1 MSQPTLLST
10 HIRPD
15 GAQVAK
21 ASSTP
26 RDDQRGCEMH
36 VLPSR
41 TIPVVFIP
49 GIMGSNLKVTPQ
61 RQAELKKTTDVSWRP
76 EATMEALAVIFKSPA
91 QRQMLLDPQATEVDR
106 YDLSNPAA
114 DKRHGNVEDVAY
126 LHDGPQGECA
136 STDKEAQQQRDR
148 HARLRGWSEVF
159 FGSYGGLLQ
168 TLESQ
173 LNQMCRDGQV
183 RSEWASGAHK
193 VIGVPPTEW
202 GGNGG
207 EALLPSELQTVS
219 DAWYPVHAVGYNW
232 LRSNGD
238 SAKEVAKRIREI
250 IAYYQ
255 QRQFDCEKVIV
266 VTHSMGGLVGRAL
279 IHPDFGN
286 AQDVVAGIVHGAMP
300 AVGAAAAYKRIRMGF
315 EGTGVKG
322 YLFKKVVGDTGPKV
336 TAVLANAP
344 GGLQLLPSERY
355 GPGWLKAKVGDQE
368 VLSLPES
375 DPYTEIYTVQD
386 KWYRLITPEWVNPA
400 GLNEIDSGLEKTFT
414 ALKDARYLHRKI
426 GDIYH
431 SVTYLSYGRDEKE
444 RAWGEVVWQTGK
456 APFFHGGTGQHLGL
470 EKLHVGTPAEGWQID
485 QDDGDGVA
493 VLKDGQ
499 PEHVG
504 QRFGAQIADPAQ
516 AGDGT
521 VPADRSAQDP
531 VRQGKVKIAYQQT
544 GYEHQD
550 SFKHN
555 EVQASTLHAICKIA
569 LQAFVWKTRT

>member
-10 HIRPD
+10 QIRPD
-15 GAQVAK
+15 GTQVAQ

-41 TIPVVFIP
+41 TIPVVFLP
-49 GIMGSNLKVTPQ
+49 GIMGSHLKVTSQ

-106 YDLSNPAA
+106 YDLRNPAA
-114 DKRHGNVEDVAY
+114 DKRHDNVEDVAY
-126 LHDGPQGECA
+126 LHDSPQGGGA
-136 STDKEAQQQRDR
+136 GTDKEAQQQRDR

-168 TLESQ
+168 TLERQ
-173 LNQMCRDGQV
+173 LNQMCRDGLV
-183 RSEWASGAHK
+183 RAEWTAGHHK
-193 VIGVPPTEW
+193 VTGVPPAEW
-202 GGNGG
+202 GGHGG

-238 SAKEVAKRIREI
+238 SAKEVARRIREI

-355 GPGWLKAKVGDQE
+355 GPGWLKANVGDQE
-368 VLSLPES
+368 VLSLPKS

-400 GLNEIDSGLEKTFT
+400 NAKTTGIDKALDSLSECKGFHQEI
-414 ALKDARYLHRKI
+414 ARS
-426 GDIYH
+426 YH
-431 SVTYLSYGRDEKE
+431 SATYLSYGSDVEQK
-444 RAWGEVVWQTGK
+444 AWGEVIWRIGK
-456 APFFHGGTGQHLGL
+456 APFFHGGTDQHLGL
-470 EKLHVGTPAEGWQID
+470 EKLHVGTPAEEWQID

-493 VLKDGQ
+493 VLQGGQ
-499 PEHVG
+499 PGRVG
-504 QRFGAQIADPAQ
+504 QRFGARIADPAQ

-531 VRQGKVKIAYQQT
+531 VRQGKVRIAYQQT

-550 SFKHN
+550 SFKNN

-569 LQAFVWKTRT
+569 LHAFVWKTPA

>member
-1 MSQPTLLST
+1 MNQPTLLST
-10 HIRPD
+10 QIQTD
-15 GAQVAK
+15 GTQVAK
-21 ASSTP
+21 ARSTP
-26 RDDQRGCEMH
+26 RNDQRGCEVH
-36 VLPSR
+36 VLPHR

-49 GIMGSNLKVTPQ
+49 GIMGSHLKLTPQ

-76 EATMEALAVIFKSPA
+76 EATMETLAVIFKSPA
-91 QRQMLLDPQATEVDR
+91 QRQMLLDPQSTEVDR

-114 DKRHGNVEDVAY
+114 DKRHKNVADVAY
-126 LHDGPQGECA
+126 LHDGPQADCG
-136 STDKEAQQQRDR
+136 DPDAQQQRDR

-159 FGSYGGLLQ
+159 FESYGGLLQ

-183 RSEWASGAHK
+183 RSEWTSGKHK

-207 EALLPSELQTVS
+207 EALSSSELQTVS

-232 LRSNGD
+232 LRSNGE

-250 IAYYQ
+250 IAYYK

-286 AQDVVAGIVHGAMP
+286 ALDVVAGIVHGAMP

-315 EGTGVKG
+315 EGSGVKG
-322 YLFKKVVGDTGPKV
+322 YIFKKVVGDTGPKV

-355 GPGWLKAKVGDQE
+355 GPDWLKAQVGEEE
-368 VLSLPES
+368 VLSLPKS
-375 DPYTEIYTVQD
+375 DPYAEIYTVQD

-400 GLNEIDSGLEKTFT
+400 GMEGSGLDTVDNNLLNAQTF
-414 ALKDARYLHRKI
+414 HQGI
-426 GDIYH
+426 GLLYH
-431 SVTYLSYGRDEKE
+431 PLTYLSYGSDDKQ
-444 RAWGEVVWQTGK
+444 RAWGDVLWQSGK
-456 APFFHGGTGQHLGL
+456 APFFHGGAGQRLGL
-470 EKLHVGTPAEGWQID
+470 ERLHVGTPAEDWGIA
-485 QDDGDGVA
+485 QDHGDGVA
-493 VLKDGQ
+493 VLRDGLA
-499 PEHVG
+499 EHVG
-504 QRFGAQIADPAQ
+504 QRFGTEIADPDK

-521 VPADRSAQDP
+521 VPAERSAQDP
-531 VRQGKVKIAYQQT
+531 VRQGKAKIAYQQS
-544 GYEHQD
+544 GYDHQD
-550 SFKHN
+550 SFKNHV
-555 EVQASTLHAICKIA
+555 VQASTLHAICKIA
-569 LQAFVWKTRT
+569 LQAFAWKSQS

>member
-91 QRQMLLDPQATEVDR
+91 QRQMLLDPLATEVDR

-286 AQDVVAGIVHGAMP
+286 AQDVVAGVVHGAMP

-375 DPYTEIYTVQD
+375 DPYTEIYTAQD

-400 GLNEIDSGLEKTFT
+400 GKKDSSILFAFRHLSSARKLHAAICDHYHLE
-414 ALKDARYLHRKI
+414 
-426 GDIYH
+426 
-431 SVTYLSYGRDEKE
+431 TYLSYASDVKQQ
-444 RAWGEVVWQTGK
+444 AWGDVVWQTGK

-470 EKLHVGTPAEGWQID
+470 EKLHVGTPAEEWQID

-493 VLKDGQ
+493 VLKDGR

>member
-1 MSQPTLLST
+1 MSQPTLLTT

-15 GAQVAK
+15 GTQVAR

-26 RDDQRGCEMH
+26 HSDQRGCEMH

-49 GIMGSNLKVTPQ
+49 GIMGSHLKLTPQ

-76 EATMEALAVIFKSPA
+76 EATMETLAVIFKTPA

-106 YDLSNPAA
+106 YDLSKPDA
-114 DKRHGNVEDVAY
+114 DKRHSNVEDVAY
-126 LHDGPQGECA
+126 VHDSPHGESA
-136 STDKEAQQQRDR
+136 GTDKEAQTQRDR

-159 FGSYGGLLQ
+159 FDSYGGLLQ
-168 TLESQ
+168 TLERQ

-183 RSEWASGAHK
+183 RSEWTSGKHK

-207 EALLPSELQTVS
+207 EALLPGELQTVS
-219 DAWYPVHAVGYNW
+219 DAWYPVHAIGYNW
-232 LRSNGD
+232 LRSNGE
-238 SAKEVAKRIREI
+238 SAKEVAKRVRAI
-250 IAYYQ
+250 IAYYK

-315 EGTGVKG
+315 EGSGVKG
-322 YLFKKVVGDTGPKV
+322 YVFKKVVGDTGPKV

-355 GPGWLKAKVGDQE
+355 GPGWLKAKVGDEE
-368 VLSLPES
+368 VLSLPKS
-375 DPYTEIYTVQD
+375 DPYAEIYTVQD

-400 GLNEIDSGLEKTFT
+400 GMETSSEQDTWKMLFK
-414 ALKDARYLHRKI
+414 AQQLHQVI
-426 GDIYH
+426 GAQYH
-431 SVTYLSYGRDEKE
+431 DHTYLSSGSDEGQL
-444 RAWGEVVWQTGK
+444 AWGDVVWLVGK
-456 APFFHGGTGQHLGL
+456 APFFHGGAGQCLGL
-470 EKLHVGTPAEGWQID
+470 EKLHVGTPADGWQID
-485 QDDGDGVA
+485 QDDGDGLA
-493 VLKDGQ
+493 VLMDGLAGHTEQ
-499 PEHVG
+499 K
-504 QRFGAQIADPAQ
+504 FGVRIADPAQ
-516 AGDGT
+516 PGDGT
-521 VPADRSAQDP
+521 VPGERSAQEP
-531 VRQGKVKIAYQQT
+531 VRQGKAKIAYQQT
-544 GYEHQD
+544 GYEHQG
-550 SFKHN
+550 SFENHT
-555 EVQASTLHAICKIA
+555 VQTSTLHAICKIA
-569 LQAFVWKTRT
+569 LQAFAWKTQT

>member
-1 MSQPTLLST
+1 MNQPTLLST
-10 HIRPD
+10 QIQAD
-15 GAQVAK
+15 GTQVAQ

-26 RDDQRGCEMH
+26 RNDQRGCEVH
-36 VLPSR
+36 VLPNR

-49 GIMGSNLKVTPQ
+49 GIMGSHLKLTPQ

-76 EATMEALAVIFKSPA
+76 EATMETLAVIFKSPA

-106 YDLSNPAA
+106 YDLSSPTA
-114 DKRHGNVEDVAY
+114 DKRHKNVQDVAY
-126 LHDGPQGECA
+126 LHDGPQADCA
-136 STDKEAQQQRDR
+136 DPDAQQQRDR

-183 RSEWASGAHK
+183 RAEWTSGKHK

-207 EALLPSELQTVS
+207 EALQPSELQTVS
-219 DAWYPVHAVGYNW
+219 DAWYPVHAIGYNW
-232 LRSNGD
+232 LRSNGE

-250 IAYYQ
+250 IAYYK

-315 EGTGVKG
+315 EGSGVKG

-355 GPGWLKAKVGDQE
+355 GPGWLKATVGDQE
-368 VLSLPES
+368 VLSLPKS

-400 GLNEIDSGLEKTFT
+400 NAKTTGVDKALDSLNECKGF
-414 ALKDARYLHRKI
+414 HQ
-426 GDIYH
+426 DIASSYH
-431 SVTYLSYGRDEKE
+431 SATYLSYGGDVKQK
-444 RAWGEVVWQTGK
+444 AWGEVIWRTGK
-456 APFFHGGTGQHLGL
+456 APLFHGGTGQQLGF
-470 EKLHVGTPAEGWQID
+470 ERLHVDAPAEEWLID
-485 QDDGDGVA
+485 QDGGDGVA
-493 VLKDGQ
+493 VLKNAQ
-499 PEHVG
+499 SEHAG
-504 QRFGAQIADPAQ
+504 QRFGAQIADPDQ

-531 VRQGKVKIAYQQT
+531 VRQGKVKISYQQT

-555 EVQASTLHAICKIA
+555 GVQASTLHAICKIA
-569 LQAFVWKTRT
+569 LRAFVWKTYT

>member
-49 GIMGSNLKVTPQ
+49 GIMGSNLKITPQ

-91 QRQMLLDPQATEVDR
+91 QRQMLLDPLATEVDR

-126 LHDGPQGECA
+126 LHDRPQGECA
-136 STDKEAQQQRDR
+136 STDKDAQQQRDR

-183 RSEWASGAHK
+183 RSEWASGDHK
-193 VIGVPPTEW
+193 VIGVPPAEW

-255 QRQFDCEKVIV
+255 ERQFDCEKVIV

-400 GLNEIDSGLEKTFT
+400 NAKTTGIDK
-414 ALKDARYLHRKI
+414 ALDSLSECKGFHQ
-426 GDIYH
+426 DIASSYH
-431 SVTYLSYGRDEKE
+431 SATYLSYGGDVKQK
-444 RAWGEVVWQTGK
+444 AWGDVVWQTGK

-493 VLKDGQ
+493 VLKDGRSG
-499 PEHVG
+499 HVG

-569 LQAFVWKTRT
+569 LQAFVWKTHT

>member
-1 MSQPTLLST
+1 MSQPTLLTT

-15 GAQVAK
+15 GTQVAR

-26 RDDQRGCEMH
+26 RSDQRGCEMH

-49 GIMGSNLKVTPQ
+49 GIMGSHLKLTPQ

-76 EATMEALAVIFKSPA
+76 EATMETLAVIFKTPA

-106 YDLSNPAA
+106 YDLSKPDA
-114 DKRHGNVEDVAY
+114 DKRHSNVEDVAY
-126 LHDGPQGECA
+126 LHDSPHGECA
-136 STDKEAQQQRDR
+136 GTDKEAQTQRDR

-159 FGSYGGLLQ
+159 FDSYGGLLQ
-168 TLESQ
+168 TLERQ

-183 RSEWASGAHK
+183 RPEWASGNHK

-207 EALLPSELQTVS
+207 EALQPSELQTVS

-232 LRSNGD
+232 LRSNGE
-238 SAKEVAKRIREI
+238 SAKDVAKRIREI
-250 IAYYQ
+250 IAYYK

-315 EGTGVKG
+315 EGSGVKG
-322 YLFKKVVGDTGPKV
+322 YVFKKVVGDTGPKV

-355 GPGWLKAKVGDQE
+355 GPGWLKAKVGDEE
-368 VLSLPES
+368 VLSLPKS
-375 DPYTEIYTVQD
+375 DPYAEIYTVQD

-400 GLNEIDSGLEKTFT
+400 GMETSSEQDTWKMLFK
-414 ALKDARYLHRKI
+414 AQQLHQVI
-426 GDIYH
+426 GAQYH
-431 SVTYLSYGRDEKE
+431 DHTYLSFGSDEGQL
-444 RAWGEVVWQTGK
+444 AWGDVVWLVGK
-456 APFFHGGTGQHLGL
+456 APFFHGGAGQRLGL
-470 EKLHVGTPAEGWQID
+470 EKLHVSTPADGWQID
-485 QDDGDGVA
+485 QDDGDGLA
-493 VLKDGQ
+493 VLMDGLAGHTEQ
-499 PEHVG
+499 K
-504 QRFGAQIADPAQ
+504 FGVRIADPAQ
-516 AGDGT
+516 PGDGT
-521 VPADRSAQDP
+521 VPAERSAQEP
-531 VRQGKVKIAYQQT
+531 VRQGKAKIAYQQT
-544 GYEHQD
+544 GYEHQG
-550 SFKHN
+550 SFESHA
-555 EVQASTLHAICKIA
+555 VQTSTLHAICTIA
-569 LQAFVWKTRT
+569 LQAFVWKTQT

>member
-250 IAYYQ
+250 IAYYK

-315 EGTGVKG
+315 EGSGVKG
-322 YLFKKVVGDTGPKV
+322 YIFKKVVGDTGPKV

-355 GPGWLKAKVGDQE
+355 GSGWLKAKVGDEE
-368 VLSLPES
+368 VLSLPKS
-375 DPYTEIYTVQD
+375 DPYAEIYTVQD

-400 GLNEIDSGLEKTFT
+400 GQQKSSLRATFT
-414 ALKDARYLHRKI
+414 SLADARDFHRDV
-426 GDIYH
+426 GSTYH
-431 SVTYLSYGRDEKE
+431 PETYLSFGSDGKQK
-444 RAWGEVVWQTGK
+444 AWGEVNWLTSK
-456 APFFHGGTGQHLGL
+456 APLLRGGAGQRLGL
-470 EKLHVGTPAEGWQID
+470 EALHVGKPADGWQID
-485 QDDGDGVA
+485 EDEGDGVS
-493 VLKDGQ
+493 VLRDGL
-499 PEHVG
+499 PEHAG
-504 QRFGAQIADPAQ
+504 QRFGVRISEPAHL
-516 AGDGT
+516 GDGT
-521 VPADRSAQDP
+521 VPAERSAQDP
-531 VRQGKVKIAYQQT
+531 VRQGKAKIAYQQT
-544 GYEHQD
+544 GYEHQG
-550 SFKHN
+550 SFENHT
-555 EVQASTLHAICKIA
+555 VQTSTLHAICKIA
-569 LQAFVWKTRT
+569 LHAFAWKTHT